1 VTAAAHTLDAAGVP
15 VLKTSRLTALEGHQA
30 IAHWPVIASIL
41 EGVIP
46 YTCGRITLDD
56 IRGSVERED
65 SMIVIAW
72 DPNLNEVY
80 AVFVCEG
87 EAYPG
92 KKVFNINQCAGRQ
105 LEDWIHLYPDMKRLA
120 KALGFEQIE
129 ITGRPGW
136 GRALGLRET
145 ARVYIEEL

>member
-1 VTAAAHTLDAAGVP
+1 MTAAAHQLDAGGVP
-15 VLKTSRLTALEGHQA
+15 ILKTARLTALEGHQA
-30 IAHWPVIASIL
+30 LAHWAVISSIL

-46 YTCGRITLDD
+46 FTCGRLTLDD
-56 IRGSVERED
+56 IRGAVERED

-92 KKVFNINQCAGRQ
+92 KKVFNISQCAGRQ
-105 LEDWIHLYPDMKRLA
+105 LEDWVHLYPEMKRLA
-120 KALGFEQIE
+120 KTLGFDQIE

-136 GRALGLRET
+136 GRALGLKET
-145 ARVYIEEL
+145 SRVYIEDL